1 MTATK
6 KLMIIGLGGTIAMV
20 PSAFREQGVQPKLT
34 ARDLL
39 DAAPELAELGQ
50 IDAETLVQKGSA
62 NLLYTEI
69 VALCARAAAADVDT
83 IVVTQGTDTMEETAF
98 LASLIYQGTAP
109 MVFTGAMRS
118 PTQPGA
124 DGRANLY
131 AAALTGLCSEVPRV
145 SVVMNDEV
153 HHPGYVVKAHTSN
166 VAAFQSPIRGP
177 IGQIAENSVHMH
189 PVRPFEPYAAPESF
203 PPVALLSS
211 VLDDDG
217 MLFDQVLDAGYKGLV
232 IEAFGAGHV
241 SECVAEKLADVAKH
255 IPVILSSRVRAGV
268 VFERTYG
275 YPGAEI
281 DLLNR
286 GLVPGGRLSGRK
298 CRILLSLLV
307 GAFGDEWRQHFTQFV
322 KQV

>member
-1 MTATK
+1 MSTTK

-20 PSAFREQGVQPKLT
+20 PSAAQELGVQPKLT

-39 DAAPELAELGQ
+39 DAAPELAELGD

-69 VALCARAAAADVDT
+69 VALCARAESADVDA

-98 LASLIYQGTAP
+98 LASLIYKGTAP
-109 MVFTGAMRS
+109 LVFTGAMRS

-131 AAALTGLCSEVPRV
+131 AAALTGLSPEVPKV

-153 HHPGYVVKAHTSN
+153 HHPCYVVKAHTSN

-189 PVRPFEPYAAPESF
+189 PVKPFDPFQAPDAF

-217 MLFDQVLDAGYKGLV
+217 MMFDHVIHAGYKGLV
-232 IEAFGAGHV
+232 VEAFGAGHV
-241 SECVAEKLADVAKH
+241 SERVAEKLAKVAQS

-307 GAFGDEWRQHFTQFV
+307 GAFDRDWRQQFTQFV

>member
-1 MTATK
+1 MAAK
-6 KLMIIGLGGTIAMV
+6 KKITILSLGGTIAMV
-20 PSAFREQGVQPKLT
+20 PSPSSGAGVQPKLS
-34 ARDLL
+34 ASDLL
-39 DAAPELAELGQ
+39 QAAPELAELAD
-50 IDAETLVQKGSA
+50 ISAETLLQKGSA
-62 NLLYTEI
+62 NLKNTEI
-69 VALCARAAAADVDT
+69 VALCQQAERIDADA

-98 LASLIYQGTAP
+98 LASLIYRGKAP
-109 MVFTGAMRS
+109 LVFTGAMRS

-131 AAALTGLCSEVPRV
+131 AAALTGLSASAPKVC
-145 SVVMNDEV
+145 VVMNDEI
-153 HHPGYVVKAHTSN
+153 HHPCYVVKAHTSN

-189 PVRPFEPYAAPESF
+189 PVNSVQPFDVPRVFAPI
-203 PPVALLSS
+203 ALQSA

-217 MLFDQVLDAGYKGLV
+217 ALLGQVVDAGYQGLIV
-232 IEAFGAGHV
+232 EAFGAGHV
-241 SECVAEKLADVAKH
+241 SENVAHQLAKVAKS

-298 CRILLSLLV
+298 CRLLLSLLI
-307 GAFGDEWRQHFTQFV
+307 GLGLPDWKEHFTAFV